1 MTKIKETLRSIFF
14 LKLIGFAD
22 EKLKFSG
29 VSAAADT

>member
-14 LKLIGFAD
+14 FKIDRYAE